1 METLSVTEYLPE
13 AHAVSYIP
21 GLYNSR
27 NFLEANNTLPQLHFY
42 LINNKL
48 NDALGHIAFSIEE
61 SEATSP
67 FKAPFAGFDLAERLD
82 SLSCTYFLQ
91 EVLRRL
97 VEKGFRYLRIK
108 MAPGCYQS
116 VNPALLE
123 NIRHLGFEEKE
134 RQIYHAILV
143 NGQPLTKQI
152 ASMEQRRLRKAAK
165 EGLEFKFASKSEFP
179 VFFDFIKRH
188 REAKGHRLSMG
199 WRELRNAIK
208 GNEES
213 YLAAGVYQQEE
224 LIAASILIRASA
236 KVIYNFFPANN
247 AEFNSLS
254 PMVFLLDSVYSWC
267 QQQEI
272 GWIDLGTSYLG
283 KKENKPLVSFKEHMG
298 GQPFE
303 SITFRKTLSS

>member
-1 METLSVTEYLPE
+1 MEALSVTEHLSG
-13 AHAVSYIP
+13 SYEVQYVP

-27 NFLEANNTLPQLHFY
+27 TFLDANNSLPQLHFY
-42 LINNKL
+42 LIDKGL
-48 NDALGHIAFSIEE
+48 NQALGHIAFSIEE

-67 FKAPFAGFDLAERLD
+67 FKAPFAGFDLAPDLD
-82 SLSCTYFLQ
+82 SLASTYFLQ

-97 VEKGFRYLRIK
+97 TERGFRYLKIK
-108 MAPGCYQS
+108 MAPDCYQS

-123 NIRHLGFEEKE
+123 NMRHLGFEEKE
-134 RQIYHAILV
+134 RQTYHAILV
-143 NGQPLTKQI
+143 NEQPLSRQI

-165 EGLEFKFASKSEFP
+165 EGLAFKFARKSEFP

-188 REAKGHRLSMG
+188 REAKGHRLSMDWG
-199 WRELRNAIK
+199 ELRNVIK

-213 YLAAGVYQQEE
+213 YLAAGVYKHEE
-224 LIAASILIRASA
+224 LIAASILIRASE

-267 QQQEI
+267 QQQGI

-283 KKENKPLVSFKEHMG
+283 KKENKPLISFKEHMG
-298 GQPFE
+298 GRPFE